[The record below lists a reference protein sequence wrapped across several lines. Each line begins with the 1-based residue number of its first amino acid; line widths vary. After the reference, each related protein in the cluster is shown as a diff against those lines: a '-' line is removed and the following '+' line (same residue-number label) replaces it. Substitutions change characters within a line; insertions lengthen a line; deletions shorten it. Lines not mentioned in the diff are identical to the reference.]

1 MGILDAM
8 GDGAFFIIKI
18 ISELVLVVASLPIV
32 IFIKRIANQK
42 LGATKFILRILIV
55 IGDLLFLAMVIL
67 ALFYDSN

>member
-1 MGILDAM
+1 MGILDAR

-18 ISELVLVVASLPIV
+18 ISELVLVVASLPIL
-32 IFIKRIANQK
+32 IFIKRISNQT
-42 LGATKFILRILIV
+42 LGATKVILRILIV

>member
-1 MGILDAM
+1 MGILDAR

-18 ISELVLVVASLPIV
+18 ISELVLVVASLPIL
-32 IFIKRIANQK
+32 IFIKRIANQT

-55 IGDLLFLAMVIL
+55 IGDLLFFAMVIL

>member
-1 MGILDAM
+1 MGILDAR

-18 ISELVLVVASLPIV
+18 ISELVLVVASLPIL
-32 IFIKRIANQK
+32 IFRKRIANQK